1 MTATLDAPP
10 SGPPEDRPIPSAR
23 RRRDTPQHGM
33 LMTRAFKLRD
43 QVPKGR
49 RRAET
54 SRARSWAQIA
64 IGLLV
69 ASLGVTII
77 YSTGPAWTWAG
88 AVAAGLGPVT
98 AMLGVID
105 LARRG
110 ADGELRVERICRTI
124 RIFGAALTML
134 LIGLE
139 VLTALVAVALLVS
152 AVVLGSWSD
161 EVVYFLSNALVFATM
176 AGGIMMMVRVADL
189 RPIPLTRVSWWRE
202 LGTFRQLT
210 SIAVPVAV
218 VGSTVALSLRD
229 TRAVA
234 LAMIG
239 LATVLV
245 GWFRGDRAATDDA
258 VRRLAEATDDLAA
271 SVRPIVAKAEVAK
284 AEQEAASRRTASDA
298 SSAVVGALDRLELAC
313 HRNMRRGIPA
323 GPRYLVDAEL
333 IAVVRASRAA
343 LVYLPI
349 EHLGSALTVG
359 VTRELAAMEPYVFAR
374 EFLIF
379 AGDVR
384 RLATLAPDRLVAL

>member
-10 SGPPEDRPIPSAR
+10 SGPPDDRPIPSAR
-23 RRRDTPQHGM
+23 RRRDTPRHGM

-43 QVPKGR
+43 QVPNGR

-69 ASLGVTII
+69 VSLGVTII

-88 AVAAGLGPVT
+88 AVAAGLGPAT

-110 ADGELRVERICRTI
+110 ADGELRVERIFRTI
-124 RIFGAALTML
+124 RLFGAALTML

-139 VLTALVAVALLVS
+139 VLTALVAVALLIS
-152 AVVLGSWSD
+152 AVVWGSWSE

-189 RPIPLTRVSWWRE
+189 RPIPLTRASWWRE

-239 LATVLV
+239 LATVLI
-245 GWFRGDRAATDDA
+245 GWFRVDRAATDDA
-258 VRRLAEATDDLAA
+258 VRRLAEAADDLAA
-271 SVRPIVAKAEVAK
+271 SVRPIVAKAA
-284 AEQEAASRRTASDA
+284 QETASRRTASGD
-298 SSAVVGALDRLELAC
+298 SGVVIGALDRLELAC

-323 GPRYLVDAEL
+323 GPRYLVDVEL

-359 VTRELAAMEPYVFAR
+359 MTRELAAMEPDMLAR
-374 EFLIF
+374 ELLIF
-379 AGDVR
+379 AADVR
-384 RLATLAPDRLVAL
+384 RLATLAPDRVVAA